1 MFFFDPTYI
10 LVIIGIVICIAASI
24 NVNNVYNKYSKVKSA
39 RQVTAADVAEQ
50 ILRRAGITDVKVEM
64 TGGQLTDHFDP
75 LKKSVRLSESTYNS
89 TSVAAIGVAAHECG
103 HVIQYYRSYFL
114 IRLRNLFVPVANIG
128 SMLSWPIILFGVL
141 FGIGYLVNIGI
152 ILFTGVLIFQIVTLP
167 VELNAS
173 SRALRILKENG
184 ILVGEECGLA
194 KKVLRAAALTYVAG
208 AITTALQLL
217 RLLLLFGRRRNK

>member
-24 NVNNVYNKYSKVKSA
+24 NVNNVYNKYSKVKSL

-75 LKKSVRLSESTYNS
+75 RKKSVRLSESTYNS

-141 FGIGYLVNIGI
+141 FGIGYLVNVGI

-194 KKVLRAAALTYVAG
+194 GKVLRAAALTYVAG

>member
-10 LVIIGIVICIAASI
+10 LVIIGIVICIVASI

-75 LKKSVRLSESTYNS
+75 RKKSVRLSESTYNS

-103 HVIQYYRSYFL
+103 HVIQYHRSYFL

-141 FGIGYLVNIGI
+141 FGIEYLVNIGI

-167 VELNAS
+167 VEFNAS

-194 KKVLRAAALTYVAG
+194 GKVLRAAALTYVAG